1 MTMNVVKRSL
11 HIFDI
16 AKMYLFKLQSH
27 T

>member
-27 T
+27 I